1 LLFDPLQSVGTM
13 AQIDYATGA
22 KIADRAISRG
32 AFMDTIDSIL
42 YKSADSY
49 AVARLA
55 YLQNRRF
62 ELGEASPTGD
72 EIDPFSDEL
81 SLEGFE

>member
-1 LLFDPLQSVGTM
+1 
-13 AQIDYATGA
+13 
-22 KIADRAISRG
+22 
-32 AFMDTIDSIL
+32 L
-42 YKSADSY
+42 YESADSY

-62 ELGEASPTGD
+62 ELGEAPPAGD

-81 SLEGFE
+81 SLKGFE